1 MRKIKNFK
9 LFESVEVVLSEEDIK
24 SCLIELYDLGY
35 QVSIN
40 IYKNAYQ
47 INITCPES
55 GENLDDYFYMSDIG
69 DILVTFIDYLKY
81 KLGETFSYI
90 IIKFPI
96 LLKKKEKVPRN
107 LLKYY
112 LYSGDYVGV
121 DEDYFDEF
129 VNSNTEVDELTLT
142 IDIINK

>member
-90 IIKFPI
+90 
-96 LLKKKEKVPRN
+96 LE
-107 LLKYY
+107 YY

-142 IDIINK
+142 IDIINKEFYEKGKEF

>member
-55 GENLDDYFYMSDIG
+55 DYFYMSDIG

-90 IIKFPI
+90 
-96 LLKKKEKVPRN
+96 LE
-107 LLKYY
+107 YY
-112 LYSGDYVGV
+112 LYSGGQRRGYEQAFVWRSYHYVGV

-129 VNSNTEVDELTLT
+129 VNRNTEVYELTLT

>member
-1 MRKIKNFK
+1 MRKIKSFK

-24 SCLIELYDLGY
+24 NSLIELYDLGY

-47 INITCPES
+47 INITCPE
-55 GENLDDYFYMSDIG
+55 NDDYFYMSDIG

-90 IIKFPI
+90 
-96 LLKKKEKVPRN
+96 LE
-107 LLKYY
+107 YY